1 MTHSTAVLLTAEGE
15 TAQDLLE
22 GFALSL
28 RAKGLRVGGLV
39 QHSHYNAEGELT
51 AMEMVDLET
60 GATLPIEQNLGSGAA
75 CSIDPQAM
83 AAASQTVRR
92 AVEQGFDLVVVNKF
106 GHLEVDGGGLA
117 DETMLA
123 MVEGRPLL
131 LSVSPKYLD
140 RWQSFCGGQCEL
152 LPLEA
157 AALET
162 WWLGLQAP

>member
-15 TAQDLLE
+15 TAQGLLE
-22 GFALSL
+22 DFARSL
-28 RAKGLRVGGLV
+28 KAKGLRVGGLV
-39 QHSHYNAEGELT
+39 QHSHRNAESELIS
-51 AMEMVDLET
+51 MELVDLET

-83 AAASQTVRR
+83 AAACQTVRR

-106 GHLEVDGGGLA
+106 GHLEVEGGGLA

-123 MVEGRPLL
+123 MAEGRALL
-131 LSVSPKYLD
+131 LAVSPKYLD
-140 RWQSFCGGQCEL
+140 RWQIFCGGLCEL

-157 AALET
+157 AALEA
-162 WWLGLQAP
+162 WWSRLQAP